1 MAQNNFIIKK
11 GLRVGDSDLYV
22 TSGGAYVKALTV
34 GNVTIPST
42 IGTNNQILKV
52 ESGSLVF
59 ASQQVGA
66 EDSDLSKVAI
76 LQNKV
81 DNIITRIDSDNSTVS
96 NGVMIID
103 SDGELTVTT
112 NSAGSGLYTEDSEYR
127 LLYLTGN
134 QAFEPIVERLISLR
148 VDVDSDS
155 SRIQTLQSILN
166 QVVLNLD
173 SDDAKLQEV
182 RTSIALEIAAT
193 NADITNIKARL
204 DSDSAAIQSLA
215 TKTRTDLDSD
225 SIVIQQLKTATNTN
239 TANAFTTGKAIAMA
253 MVFG

>member
-34 GNVTIPST
+34 GNVSIPST

-134 QAFEPIVERLISLR
+134 EAFEPIVERLISLR
-148 VDVDSDS
+148 DDV
-155 SRIQTLQSILN
+155 
-166 QVVLNLD
+166 D

-193 NADITNIKARL
+193 NTDITNIKARL

-253 MVFG
+253 IVFG

>member
-134 QAFEPIVERLISLR
+134 EAFEPIVERLISLR
-148 VDVDSDS
+148 DDV
-155 SRIQTLQSILN
+155 
-166 QVVLNLD
+166 D

-193 NADITNIKARL
+193 NTDITNIKARL

-253 MVFG
+253 IVFG